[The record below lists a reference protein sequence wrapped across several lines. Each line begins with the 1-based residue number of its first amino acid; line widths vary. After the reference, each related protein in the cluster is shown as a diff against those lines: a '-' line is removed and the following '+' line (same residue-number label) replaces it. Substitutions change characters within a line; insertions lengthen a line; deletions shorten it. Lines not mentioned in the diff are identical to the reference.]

1 MMKRNKILIL
11 CKYFIFFILEIEC
24 TDIKMTLGK
33 KLNEKDNA
41 YPLFITLNEKLIDKQ
56 NFNSFDL
63 FCFYQIRK
71 KDDEK
76 YLNLLYNTLNTLIE
90 KLNPNE
96 GLSLISMM
104 NYDSLD
110 DPYEMELKKMTESNE
125 EKFLEVLNNIK
136 QINKNSIKKFNLD
149 KRIKQFINEEY
160 NYFNPNHAN
169 SVIFIFSGKNDFK
182 LFFKENFND
191 EKFKNFSFHFF
202 VINQKIEESRSNS
215 MINFSKER
223 GGGYYEITSND
234 EVSIAT
240 LNVIGGLRTIKY
252 KYIDIQINNKTEI
265 QQFYGS
271 NFLSSYYSLKNTTSF
286 TIYQFISGIEYTYVL
301 LININENIKMGD
313 IILTINA
320 NCTNYNKE
328 NNSLFEFIKF
338 YNVANYF
345 FSKKSDFC
353 RVKTMEEVEKLEKIQ
368 NAIRNNIIKE
378 KIEEIKKNCGEDINE
393 EILKIL
399 NNTDFSSSHNI
410 NKTLSEG
417 YISRGGI
424 NLWNSNDYQK
434 KLVKE

>member
-24 TDIKMTLGK
+24 IDIKMTLGK

-110 DPYEMELKKMTESNE
+110 NPYEMELKKMTESNK

-160 NYFNPNHAN
+160 NYFNPNYAN

-313 IILTINA
+313 IILIINA

-368 NAIRNNIIKE
+368 NANRNNIIKE
-378 KIEEIKKNCGEDINE
+378 KIEEIKK
-393 EILKIL
+393 K
-399 NNTDFSSSHNI
+399 FVV
-410 NKTLSEG
+410 KTLM
-417 YISRGGI
+417 
-424 NLWNSNDYQK
+424 K
-434 KLVKE
+434 KF